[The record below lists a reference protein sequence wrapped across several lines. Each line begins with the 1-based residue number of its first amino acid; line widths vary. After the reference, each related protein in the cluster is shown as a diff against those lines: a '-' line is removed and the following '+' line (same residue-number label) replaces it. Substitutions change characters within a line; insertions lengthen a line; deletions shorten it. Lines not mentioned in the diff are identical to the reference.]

1 MTRTRQGTDRSN
13 LRLLRDRGLDKHKV
27 RMETL
32 DFAAYAPD
40 VVVLNGRQAL
50 QVDVAV
56 CVVSVAREGPGEKED
71 LGIF

>member
-1 MTRTRQGTDRSN
+1 
-13 LRLLRDRGLDKHKV
+13 
-27 RMETL
+27 METL